1 MNLYNYACMAL
12 GQLDLGLVNVPNF
25 QSLITHS
32 ILTFGNCTVL
42 SKHGMALPASVFNC
56 DFGATLYFNCRQ
68 KEKEGDG
75 EEAGI

>member
-1 MNLYNYACMAL
+1 MNLYNYARLAL
-12 GQLDLGLVNVPNF
+12 GQPDLGLVNVPNF

-32 ILTFGNCTVL
+32 ILTFGKCTVL
-42 SKHGMALPASVFNC
+42 SKHGMALPASVFKC

-68 KEKEGDG
+68 TEREGDG